1 MPNLRLISDNQLF
14 FEDLVWQINRYAPE
28 YSINS
33 ESAAPD
39 IIIID
44 ENTSLISNLK
54 NQYPQTPIL
63 VLLKQGD
70 EKPKENNF
78 IKYENKP
85 LILNDFINKLRSA
98 INLAF
103 NSHEGILRF
112 NKYCLYPLS
121 KEIVNLR
128 NKETIKLTE
137 KEVAIIQYLYK
148 IKDRIVTKTELL
160 QQVWGYSPD
169 VTTHT
174 IETHI
179 YRLRQKVEHDDVDAQ
194 LIMTED
200 GGYIL
205 KR

>member
-70 EKPKENNF
+70 EKLKENNF

>member
-1 MPNLRLISDNQLF
+1 MPNLRLVSDNQLF

-28 YSINS
+28 YLINS

-44 ENTSLISNLK
+44 ENTSLLPSIK
-54 NQYPQTPIL
+54 TQYPQTPIL
-63 VLLKQGD
+63 VLLKQSD
-70 EKPKENNF
+70 EKLKENNF

-85 LILNDFINKLRSA
+85 IVLNDFINKLRSF

-103 NSHEGILRF
+103 NSNDGVLKF
-112 NKYCLYPLS
+112 NKYCLHPLN

-128 NKETIKLTE
+128 NKETVKLTE

-160 QQVWGYSPD
+160 QQVWGYSPE

-179 YRLRQKVEHDDVDAQ
+179 YRLRQKVEHDDISAQ
-194 LIMTED
+194 LIVTED